1 MILYHGSNAEV
12 SNPIIIKSEKGK
24 DFGCAFYL
32 TPIKEQAERMAKRKQ
47 RMFKGSKAIV
57 SVFDWNEKTVKSF
70 NCKKFSNPDLEW
82 LDMIIE
88 CRTNPSFIHGY
99 DIVEG
104 KIADD
109 SVGETIL
116 FVIDGIMKKEDALE
130 RLKFQKINSQ
140 IAFCSNES
148 LTTLKFINSYEVE
161 SWITS

>member
-1 MILYHGSNAEV
+1 MILYHGSDVEV
-12 SNPIIIKSEKGK
+12 KNPKIIKSEKGR

-32 TPIKEQAERMAKRKQ
+32 TPIKEQAERMARRKQ
-47 RMFKGSKAIV
+47 RMNKSSSAV
-57 SVFDWNEKTVKSF
+57 VCVFEWNEKETKHLKYKTF
-70 NCKKFSNPDLEW
+70 NNPDLEW

-88 CRTNPSFIHGY
+88 CRTNPSFKHGY

-116 FVIDGIMKKEDALE
+116 FVIDGVIKKEDALE

-140 IAFCSNES
+140 VAFCSEES
-148 LTTLKFINSYEVE
+148 LKTIRFINSYEVK
-161 SWITS
+161 

>member
-1 MILYHGSNAEV
+1 MILYHGSDVEV
-12 SNPIIIKSEKGK
+12 KNPIIVQTEKGR
-24 DFGCAFYL
+24 DFGCAFYV

-47 RMFKGSKAIV
+47 RMNKSSSAIV
-57 SVFDWNEKTVKSF
+57 SVFEWNEKAVNQFKYKQF
-70 NCKKFSNPDLEW
+70 LNPDLEW

-88 CRTNPSFIHGY
+88 CRTNPSYKHGY

-116 FVIDGIMKKEDALE
+116 FVIDGVIKKEDALE

-140 IAFCSNES
+140 IAFCNEEA
-148 LTTLKFINSYEVE
+148 LNTLRYVE
-161 SWITS
+161 SCEVK

>member
-1 MILYHGSNAEV
+1 MILYHGSDIEV
-12 SNPIIIKSEKGK
+12 KNPKIIKSEKGR

-47 RMFKGSKAIV
+47 RMNKSTSAIV
-57 SVFDWNEKTVKSF
+57 SVFEFNEKEVSNLKYKLF
-70 NCKKFSNPDLEW
+70 KNPDLEW

-116 FVIDGIMKKEDALE
+116 FVIDGIIKKEDALE

-140 IAFCSNES
+140 VAFCSEDS
-148 LTTLKFINSYEVE
+148 LKLINFTSSYEVK
-161 SWITS
+161 

>member
-1 MILYHGSNAEV
+1 MILYHGSDVEV
-12 SNPIIIKSEKGK
+12 KNPKIIQVEKGR

-47 RMFKGSKAIV
+47 RMNRSNSAIV
-57 SVFDWNEKTVKSF
+57 SVFEFDEKTIGNLKY
-70 NCKKFSNPDLEW
+70 KLFSNPDLEW
-82 LDMIIE
+82 LDMIIK
-88 CRTNPSFIHGY
+88 CRTNPSFKHGY

-116 FVIDGIMKKEDALE
+116 FVIDGIIKKEDAVE

-140 IAFCSNES
+140 VAFCNEES
-148 LTTLKFINSYEVE
+148 LKLINFKNSYEVK
-161 SWITS
+161 

>member
-1 MILYHGSNAEV
+1 MILYRGSDVEV
-12 SNPIIIKSEKGK
+12 NSPKIIKSEKGK

-47 RMFKGSKAIV
+47 RMNKSSSAIV
-57 SVFDWNEKTVKSF
+57 SVFEWNEKETTNLKYKVFK
-70 NCKKFSNPDLEW
+70 NPDLEW

-88 CRTNPSFIHGY
+88 CRTNSTFEHGY

-116 FVIDGIMKKEDALE
+116 FVIDGVIKKEDALE
-130 RLKFQKINSQ
+130 RLRFQKINSQ
-140 IAFCSNES
+140 IAFCSVES
-148 LTTLKFINSYEVE
+148 LKSLRFVDSYEVK
-161 SWITS
+161 

>member
-1 MILYHGSNAEV
+1 MILYHGSDVEV
-12 SNPIIIKSEKGK
+12 IEPRIIISEKGK
-24 DFGCAFYL
+24 DFGCSFYL

-47 RMFKGSKAIV
+47 RINKSASAIV
-57 SVFDWNEKTVKSF
+57 SVFEWDEKSKELLKYKNFPSP
-70 NCKKFSNPDLEW
+70 NLEW
-82 LDMIIE
+82 LEMIIE

-116 FVIDGIMKKEDALE
+116 FVVDGVMKKEDAIE

-140 IAFCSNES
+140 IAFCTDNSIKY
-148 LTTLKFINSYEVE
+148 LKFLNSYEVK
-161 SWITS
+161 

>member
-1 MILYHGSNAEV
+1 MILYHGSDVEV
-12 SNPIIIKSEKGK
+12 KNPKIIKSEKGR

-47 RMFKGSKAIV
+47 RMNNSVSAIV
-57 SVFDWNEKTVKSF
+57 SVFEFNEKETNNLKYKSF
-70 NCKKFSNPDLEW
+70 KNPDLEW

-88 CRTNPSFIHGY
+88 CRTNPSFKHGY

-116 FVIDGIMKKEDALE
+116 FVIDGVIKKEDALE

-140 IAFCSNES
+140 VAFCSEES
-148 LTTLKFINSYEVE
+148 LKLIKFINSYEVK
-161 SWITS
+161 

>member
-1 MILYHGSNAEV
+1 MILYHGSDVEV
-12 SNPIIIKSEKGK
+12 KNPKIIKSEKGR

-47 RMFKGSKAIV
+47 RMNKSASAIV
-57 SVFDWNEKTVKSF
+57 SVFEFNEKEINNLKYKSF
-70 NCKKFSNPDLEW
+70 KNPDLEW

-88 CRTNPSFIHGY
+88 CRTNPSFNHGY

-116 FVIDGIMKKEDALE
+116 FVIDGVIKKEDALE

-140 IAFCSNES
+140 VAFCSEES
-148 LTTLKFINSYEVE
+148 LKFIKFINSYEVK
-161 SWITS
+161 

>member
-1 MILYHGSNAEV
+1 MILYHGSDIEV
-12 SNPIIIKSEKGK
+12 KKPKIIKTEKGR

-47 RMFKGSKAIV
+47 RMNKSSSAIV
-57 SVFDWNEKTVKSF
+57 SVFEWNEKEINNFKYKIF
-70 NCKKFSNPDLEW
+70 NNPDLEW
-82 LDMIIE
+82 LDMIIK
-88 CRTNPSFIHGY
+88 CRTDSSFEHGY

-116 FVIDGIMKKEDALE
+116 YVIDGVIKKEDALE

-140 IAFCSNES
+140 IAFCNEEV
-148 LTTLKFINSYEVE
+148 LKMLKFITSYEVE
-161 SWITS
+161 

>member
-1 MILYHGSNAEV
+1 MILYHGSDVEV
-12 SNPIIIKSEKGK
+12 KNPKIIKSEKGR

-47 RMFKGSKAIV
+47 RMNKSASAII
-57 SVFDWNEKTVKSF
+57 SVFEFNEKEINNLKHKPF
-70 NCKKFSNPDLEW
+70 KNPDLEW

-88 CRTNPSFIHGY
+88 CRTNPSFKHGY

-116 FVIDGIMKKEDALE
+116 FVIDGIIKKEDALE

-140 IAFCSNES
+140 VAFCSEKS
-148 LTTLKFINSYEVE
+148 LNFLRFINSYEVK
-161 SWITS
+161 